1 MGMDVARRIKIDQ
14 EPASK
19 TSIETFADAI
29 EQINSGACPK
39 HLLKAVG
46 SLVNFDMAMSVV
58 YSRSAKPFHV
68 YDTFRTEKAKKGLSN
83 YINSTY
89 VLNPVYTAYCDG
101 INSGVFRLCEESSRH
116 RVNSYHYHNL
126 KIKRLLGEELEYLTE
141 SWPQSMEEVFIA
153 IPLPADEMGE
163 ISLLRTR
170 SKTGFSDAEI
180 AVLKTHLP
188 LIEAI
193 YRQYWIKARC
203 YASIDDSEP
212 PMDSL
217 LKTVFDD
224 QLSCRE
230 SQVAMLVLKGASG
243 QVIADKLGISITTV
257 KTHRKNLYLKL
268 GITTQS
274 ELFSL
279 ALNALALHD

>member
-1 MGMDVARRIKIDQ
+1 MYMEIARSTDNYYQ
-14 EPASK
+14 PAGKSW
-19 TSIETFADAI
+19 IETIAGAI
-29 EQINSGACPK
+29 EQINSGACPE
-39 HLLKAVG
+39 HLVKAIG
-46 SLVNFDMAMSVV
+46 TLVKFDMAMSVV
-58 YSRSAKPFHV
+58 YSRRAKPFYV
-68 YDTFRTEKAKKGLSN
+68 YDTFCTEKAKQGLSN
-83 YINSTY
+83 YINSTF

-101 INSGVFRLCEESSRH
+101 IRSGVFRLREESSRN
-116 RVNSYHYHNL
+116 RVNSYHYHTL
-126 KIKRLLGEELEYLTE
+126 KIKRILGEELEYLTE
-141 SWPQSMEEVFIA
+141 GWPQSMEEIFIA
-153 IPLPADEMGE
+153 ISLPADEMAE

-170 SKTGFSDAEI
+170 SKLGFTDADI
-180 AVLKTHLP
+180 AVLKAHLP

-203 YASIDDSEP
+203 YASIAHSEP
-212 PMDSL
+212 PIDYL

-230 SQVAMLVLKGASG
+230 SQVAELVLKGASG
-243 QVIADKLGISITTV
+243 QVIADQLGISITTV

-268 GITTQS
+268 GITTQT